1 MELSYISS
9 VIKTNFLIFLALKG
23 KNSCFFP
30 GEPRRDFDFLPF
42 SGVSFF
48 TFLGFF
54 IVYLSHFLPFSD
66 VFVLLYR
73 ECYGFQR
80 VFFSLRRFIP
90 YTLSRLLSQ
99 PAFIMA
105 SLGAGSYSL
114 KVAGPPSEVQDIA
127 LGKRY

>member
-1 MELSYISS
+1 MFHFSP
-9 VIKTNFLIFLALKG
+9 FLVV
-23 KNSCFFP
+23 
-30 GEPRRDFDFLPF
+30 F
-42 SGVSFF
+42 S
-48 TFLGFF
+48 
-54 IVYLSHFLPFSD
+54 VYLSHFLPFSD

-73 ECYGFQR
+73 ECYGFHR

-114 KVAGPPSEVQDIA
+114 KVVGPPSEVQDIA